1 MRLYLLSLSS
11 SFFVLFTV
19 SKAYK
24 RDNKNT
30 KNFRAYKRLNSVKNS
45 KLLFHLRQTLRF
57 VEKI

>member
-1 MRLYLLSLSS
+1 MSLSS